1 MLKLMAAERQHKI
14 VELLNN
20 NKSVKIIELAEMF
33 QVSKETIRRDLLC
46 LAEKGLAQKSHGGA
60 VLLSDY
66 ELDTVSLESRIDK
79 NRDVKTRLCQK
90 ALEYLPPHAVIYL
103 DTGSTM
109 HCLAQLLSQKSGY
122 TIVTNSLN
130 AANVLVKSNN
140 RTIITGGQLNA
151 ETMATD
157 GFQTTEFI
165 SKIKVDIAF
174 LGTNGFEQHSGPSG
188 TDFSDIQAKQT
199 IIKNAKINIVVSE
212 SRKSTYSALVQYANW
227 RDIDHF
233 ITDADLASE
242 LSVKLKDMTS
252 VVIV

>member
-1 MLKLMAAERQHKI
+1 MQKLMAAERQHKI
-14 VELLNN
+14 VEVLNN
-20 NKSVKIIELAEMF
+20 NRSAKIIELAEMF
-33 QVSKETIRRDLLC
+33 QVSKETIRRDLLH
-46 LAEKGLAQKSHGGA
+46 LTEKGLAQKSHGGA
-60 VLLSDY
+60 VLSDNF

-79 NRDVKTRLCQK
+79 NKDIKMQLCQK
-90 ALEYLPPHAVIYL
+90 ALEFLPNHAVIYL
-103 DTGSTM
+103 DTGSTI

-140 RTIITGGQLNA
+140 RTVITGGQLNA

-157 GFQTTEFI
+157 GFQTTDFI

-188 TDFSDIQAKQT
+188 TDFSDIQTKQS
-199 IIKNAKINIVVSE
+199 IIKNSKVNIVVSE

-227 RDIDHF
+227 RDIDYF
-233 ITDADLASE
+233 ITDIRLPATLRM
-242 LSVKLKDMTS
+242 KLEDMTS
-252 VVIV
+252 VVVI